1 MIDHIIN
8 GIMTAFTFPNLL
20 AAFLGTF
27 AGIIFG
33 ALPGFTPSM
42 GIAVL
47 IPFTYAMDTTSGL
60 ILLAAVYCGA
70 FYGGSISAILVN
82 TLLVLVFCA
91 YIVKKDL
98 PLAEIPVIGKYF
110 KK

>member
-1 MIDHIIN
+1 MIDYIVN

-60 ILLAAVYCGA
+60 ILLAA
-70 FYGGSISAILVN
+70 FSIHS
-82 TLLVLVFCA
+82 T
-91 YIVKKDL
+91 
-98 PLAEIPVIGKYF
+98 
-110 KK
+110 